1 MPRVF
6 CFHAKVRENTAP
18 RVISEE
24 EVPEKPDLE
33 DRCTCLGITVHCEG
47 VREIPEPR
55 AECEMLG
62 STLGLP
68 ISAGRSNLEAIV
80 PLLW

>member
-1 MPRVF
+1 M
-6 CFHAKVRENTAP
+6 HTL
-18 RVISEE
+18 
-24 EVPEKPDLE
+24 VPWAAY
-33 DRCTCLGITVHCEG
+33 LGVTVHCEG

-68 ISAGRSNLEAIV
+68 ISAGRSNLEAIAHCCGE
-80 PLLW
+80 